1 MSIWNGNFPF
11 KYPDLFEYMLKRLAE
26 IFIFWLAFLI
36 ADFKID
42 ILFWFLIFDVF
53 SDPGFKIVID
63 KQLIENQWPAI

>member
-1 MSIWNGNFPF
+1 MGIFNSNILIYLNIC
-11 KYPDLFEYMLKRLAE
+11 LKWLAE
-26 IFIFWLAFLI
+26 IFIFWLVFLI

-53 SDPGFKIVID
+53 SDPVFKIVID

>member
-1 MSIWNGNFPF
+1 MGIFNSNILIYLNIC
-11 KYPDLFEYMLKRLAE
+11 LKWLAE

>member
-1 MSIWNGNFPF
+1 MGIFNSNILIYLNIC
-11 KYPDLFEYMLKRLAE
+11 LKWLAE
-26 IFIFWLAFLI
+26 IFIFWLVFLI